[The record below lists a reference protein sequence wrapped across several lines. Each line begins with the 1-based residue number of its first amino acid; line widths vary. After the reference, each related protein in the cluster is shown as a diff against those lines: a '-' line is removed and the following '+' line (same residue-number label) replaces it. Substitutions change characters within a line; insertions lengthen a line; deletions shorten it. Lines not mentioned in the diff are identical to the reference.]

1 MVFKEVQ
8 ARYGQVRMANPPE
21 ISFTGVFGL
30 LKPAKLKA
38 TDEKCLESEQKAITD
53 IRN

>member
-1 MVFKEVQ
+1 MVDPSVFKEVL
-8 ARYGQVRMANPPE
+8 ARYGKVRMANPPE
-21 ISFTGVFGL
+21 IAFTGVFGV

-38 TDEKCLESEQKAITD
+38 TDQKAITD

>member
-8 ARYGQVRMANPPE
+8 GRYGQVRMVNPPE

-30 LKPAKLKA
+30 RKPAKLKA
-38 TDEKCLESEQKAITD
+38 TDEKCLEREQKAITD